1 MVEGLLGLWE
11 TSAQLVCMCGDD
23 DESVLTQHIPLNSKL
38 HKCHCTTSL
47 FLFSKYSWHTFIRS
61 EETFRN
67 WLKHVKSG
75 EERERSGIHHEC
87 YGILRHVSRSCCDP
101 VPAAPGCE
109 ADIKFQNSHSV
120 HECVCESK
128 CLLRL
133 RGMLNRSRQ
142 AVEGESAGWKCCV

>member
-1 MVEGLLGLWE
+1 M
-11 TSAQLVCMCGDD
+11 SAQIVCMCGDD
-23 DESVLTQHIPLNSKL
+23 DESVSTQHIPLNSKL

-47 FLFSKYSWHTFIRS
+47 FLFSKYSWHAFIRS

-128 CLLRL
+128 CLLR
-133 RGMLNRSRQ
+133 
-142 AVEGESAGWKCCV
+142 